1 MNKEK
6 LTKLVRLVL
15 GVLLIVVITLFF
27 IDGDWENAFSFLLV
41 FIILWIIPAI
51 FKEK

>member
-15 GVLLIVVITLFF
+15 GILLIVIIILFF
-27 IDGDWENAFSFLLV
+27 IDGDWENAFSFSLV
-41 FIILWIIPAI
+41 FIILWIIPVI

>member
-6 LTKLVRLVL
+6 LTKLISLVL
-15 GVLLIVVITLFF
+15 GVLLIVVIILFF
-27 IDGDWENAFSFLLV
+27 IDGDWQNAFSFSLV
-41 FIILWIIPAI
+41 FIILWIIPVI